1 MIKYKAVVQ
10 SYTES
15 MMKDL
20 EYKNQCSTHVTWE
33 QYM

>member
-1 MIKYKAVVQ
+1 MIKYKPVVQ

-20 EYKNQCSTHVTWE
+20 EYKNQYSTCVTWE
-33 QYM
+33 QFI